1 MKIKV
6 EQMNKSIFLEFIKRY
21 DFSFFGT
28 MLAIFFI
35 GIINLYSATHS
46 TVNPA
51 TDDLYQSQMIWFG
64 ISLTVGVAIS
74 FLQPKTIFQ
83 SAYFLYIINVM
94 LLILTLVIGKQVMGA
109 TRWLSLGPIRIQPSE
124 FMKIATVLALGRWFY
139 KFNPEKELGLRDL
152 ILPFLLVLFPAGL
165 VIVQPD
171 LGTGLLM
178 ILIFFAMAFYRKL
191 MWSSILI
198 IAVAGLVVGGVAY
211 KYGLKEY
218 QRKRIINF
226 IEPGADAKGSGYNA
240 IQSKIA
246 IGSGQIVGKGFKK
259 SSQASLNYLPE
270 NHTDFIFSVY
280 NEEHG
285 FLGAVFLITLY
296 LILIFRFIWLAS
308 SVNKFYDSI
317 VAIGIMSIFF
327 WHVFINMSMV
337 TGLMPIVG
345 IPLPLMS
352 YGGSNLLTFGLC
364 CGMATSI
371 SNARNLFQ

>member
-1 MKIKV
+1 
-6 EQMNKSIFLEFIKRY
+6 MNKSIFLEFIKRY

-28 MLAIFFI
+28 VLAIFFI

-46 TVNPA
+46 TINPV
-51 TDDLYQSQMIWFG
+51 TDDLYQTQMLWFC
-64 ISLTVGVAIS
+64 ISMGVGVAIS

-83 SAYFLYIINVM
+83 SAYFFYILNVM
-94 LLILTLVIGKQVMGA
+94 LLILTLVIGKNVMGA
-109 TRWLSLGPIRIQPSE
+109 TRWIALGPFSIQPSE
-124 FMKIATVLALGRWFY
+124 FMKISTVLAVGRWFY
-139 KFNPEKELGLRDL
+139 KFNPEKELGLYDL
-152 ILPFLLVLFPAGL
+152 IFPFLFVLIPAGL

-178 ILIFFAMAFYRKL
+178 ILIFFVMAFYRKL
-191 MWSSILI
+191 MWKSIAI
-198 IAVAGLVVGGVAY
+198 IAVASLVCGGFAY
-211 KYGLKEY
+211 KYGLKDY

-226 IEPGADAKGSGYNA
+226 LDPGADAKGSGYNA

-285 FLGAVFLITLY
+285 FLGAVFLIILY

-308 SVNKFYDSI
+308 SVNKFYDSL
-317 VAIGIMSIFF
+317 VSIGIMSIFF

-337 TGLMPIVG
+337 TGLLPIVG

-352 YGGSNLLTFGLC
+352 YGGSNLLTFGIC
-364 CGMATSI
+364 CGVATSI